1 MDLSII
7 ICTYNRYQNLDECF
21 NCLDQQKL
29 KHNLSWEIILVD
41 NNSSDATKAVVE
53 DYAKTTKLD
62 IHYVFEGKQ
71 GLSIA
76 RNTGIKYS
84 TGNYIVFI
92 DDDIRVTP
100 TWLNSIY
107 STFVE
112 HNCDAVGGRIH
123 LESTENLPKWI
134 TPDMCGFLGHQDFG
148 SSPRLMDGI
157 SEFPFGGNMAIQ
169 RRVID
174 LIGNFDTDL
183 GRKGEGLK
191 KDELFKGEETDFFQ
205 RLANAGGK
213 FYYHP
218 DALVFHKILPHQLT
232 KRFFLTLHHNAGIQT
247 ALQDTMQ
254 YKRQILGI
262 PFFIIPQ
269 FLRSIYHYILLSNK
283 NGLSGSF
290 RQLMNVYYFAGTMTG
305 YFKKNTNNIK

>member
-7 ICTYNRYQNLDECF
+7 ICTYNRSQNLVECF
-21 NCLDQQKL
+21 NCLDQQRL
-29 KHNLSWEIILVD
+29 ERNLNWEIILVD
-41 NNSSDATKAVVE
+41 NNSSDATKAAVE
-53 DYAKTTKLD
+53 DYSKTTTLD
-62 IHYVFEGKQ
+62 IHYVFEANQ

-76 RNTGIKYS
+76 RNTGIKHS
-84 TGNYIVFI
+84 TGNYIAFI

-107 STFVE
+107 SSFIE

-123 LESTENLPKWI
+123 LESPESLPEWI
-134 TPDMCGFLGHQDFG
+134 TPDMYGFLGHQDFG
-148 SSPRLMDGI
+148 SEPRPMDGI

-169 RRVID
+169 RRIID
-174 LIGNFDTDL
+174 LIGNFDTNL

-232 KRFFLTLHHNAGIQT
+232 KSFFLTLHHNAGIQ
-247 ALQDTMQ
+247 AAISDNLHH
-254 YKRQILGI
+254 KRQILGV
-262 PFFIIPQ
+262 PFFIMPQ
-269 FLRSIYHYILLSNK
+269 FLRSFYHYILLCAK
-283 NGLSGSF
+283 NGLTNSF
-290 RQLMNVYYFAGTMTG
+290 RQWMNVYYFLGMITG
-305 YFKKNTNNIK
+305 YFRKHTT